1 MTQIDT
7 SRRGFLKSAVA
18 ASAAMMSAAAVHA
31 GIPAKSVA
39 KYDETF
45 DVVIIGSGFAG
56 MACALKAGRAG
67 LKVLMIEKMS
77 TVGGNSASAAATSP
91 ARSTRSR
98 RPRASRTAR
107 SSSSPTA

>member
-45 DVVIIGSGFAG
+45 DVVRL
-56 MACALKAGRAG
+56 CRHG
-67 LKVLMIEKMS
+67 LRPQ
-77 TVGGNSASAAATSP
+77 G
-91 ARSTRSR
+91 
-98 RPRASRTAR
+98 RPRR
-107 SSSSPTA
+107 SQSPHD

>member
-39 KYDETF
+39 
-45 DVVIIGSGFAG
+45 
-56 MACALKAGRAG
+56 CLLKRSQA
-67 LKVLMIEKMS
+67 VS
-77 TVGGNSASAAATSP
+77 TQGI
-91 ARSTRSR
+91 
-98 RPRASRTAR
+98 
-107 SSSSPTA
+107 

>member
-56 MACALKAGRAG
+56 MG
-67 LKVLMIEKMS
+67 LRPQ
-77 TVGGNSASAAATSP
+77 G
-91 ARSTRSR
+91 
-98 RPRASRTAR
+98 RPRR
-107 SSSSPTA
+107 SQSPHD

>member
-56 MACALKAGRAG
+56 IQKFLRERVTKPEGH
-67 LKVLMIEKMS
+67 
-77 TVGGNSASAAATSP
+77 
-91 ARSTRSR
+91 
-98 RPRASRTAR
+98 
-107 SSSSPTA
+107 SSI